1 VDKLGK
7 VLETVIARQPR
18 SVTFIEARL
27 RLALAAVLGQDLAA
41 GCQVLEVRGGTLWIT
56 TPNAALAHQLRS
68 DSDRLISRLN
78 QESHL
83 RPRLRRLKVVAAGR
97 PPPSPP
103 PGGGREGPGLASR
116 PAAEARL
123 PRERGG

>member
-18 SVTFIEARL
+18 SATFVEARL
-27 RLALAAVLGQDLAA
+27 RLALAAVLGGDLAA
-41 GCQVLEVRGGTLWIT
+41 SCHSLEVRGGTVWIT

-68 DSDRLISRLN
+68 DSERLICRLN

-83 RPRLRRLKVVAAGR
+83 RPHLRRLQVVAALR
-97 PPPSPP
+97 PPP
-103 PGGGREGPGLASR
+103 
-116 PAAEARL
+116 L
-123 PRERGG
+123 PREPGVPTNSRRRGADFVRWEGGG

>member
-18 SVTFIEARL
+18 SATFIEARL
-27 RLALAAVLGQDLAA
+27 RLALAAVLGKDLAA
-41 GCQVLEVRGGTLWIT
+41 SCQTLEVRGVTVWIT

-68 DSDRLISRLN
+68 DSERLIGRLN

-83 RPRLRRLKVVAAGR
+83 RPHLRRLLVVPAVR
-97 PPPSPP
+97 PPPALAGHLPR
-103 PGGGREGPGLASR
+103 GVGGRE
-116 PAAEARL
+116 
-123 PRERGG
+123 